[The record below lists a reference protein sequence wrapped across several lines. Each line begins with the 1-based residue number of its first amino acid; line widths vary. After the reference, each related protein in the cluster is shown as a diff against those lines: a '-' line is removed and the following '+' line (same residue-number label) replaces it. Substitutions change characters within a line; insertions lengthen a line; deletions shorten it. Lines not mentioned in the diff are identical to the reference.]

1 MARLRGDTWQG
12 DVTYKGQRHRQ
23 DGFATEEEATIW
35 EVRTRAALK
44 NGAALPAA
52 TPAVLGR
59 APRATLKDGVTKTAA
74 RFWSGKAAE
83 RHAMTNA
90 QAALDFFGVNKPMAE
105 ITRAEIEKYVA
116 HLKGTTDNSD
126 ATINRKLAALCKVL
140 NHAAT
145 IELIDA
151 APSFKGIRFAE
162 LENRHR
168 EVTAEEEAL
177 ILQTFKQWSL
187 TDAHDFTVFLIDVG
201 CRLGE
206 ALKLVDSRVRLK
218 EGLVV
223 FTADTTKNKRTRG
236 VPMSARVQAM
246 MERRLGTGRPF
257 GSLSQRQYR
266 HAWERMKAHL
276 KLTKD
281 DAFVPHCLRH
291 TCASRLVQ
299 SYVDLYTVQQW
310 LGHTTSKM
318 TQRYAHLA
326 PQHLIV
332 GREAIDRF
340 NKGEA
345 AVPRLVAVK

>member
-1 MARLRGDTWQG
+1 MARPRGDTWQG
-12 DVTYKGQRHRQ
+12 DVTFKGQRHRQ
-23 DGFATEEEATIW
+23 DGFSSEEEALIW
-35 EVRTRAALK
+35 EAKTRAALK
-44 NGAALPAA
+44 LGKALPDA
-52 TPAVLGR
+52 TPAALGR
-59 APRATLKDGVTKTAA
+59 ASKATLKDGVQKTAA
-74 RFWSGKAAE
+74 RFWVGKAAE
-83 RHAMTNA
+83 RHALTNA
-90 QAALDFFGVNKPMAE
+90 QTALDFFGALRPLAE
-105 ITRAEIEKYVA
+105 ITRAEIEKYVS
-116 HLKGTTDNSD
+116 HLRETTRNSD

-151 APSFKGIRFAE
+151 APTFKGIRFAE

-168 EVTAEEEAL
+168 EVDGAEEAL

-187 TDAHDFTVFLIDVG
+187 TDAHDFTLFLLDTG
-201 CRLGE
+201 CRVGE
-206 ALKLVDSRVRLK
+206 GLKLLDARVRLK

-236 VPMSARVQAM
+236 VPMSTRVLAM

-276 KLTKD
+276 KLTGD

-299 SYVDLYTVQQW
+299 SGVDLYTVQQW
-310 LGHTTSKM
+310 LGHTTPKM

-326 PQHLIV
+326 PQHLLV

-340 NKGEA
+340 NQSGA
-345 AVPRLVAVK
+345 QPPRLMAVK